1 MLEHEPDTR
10 RIFRRYGPHSMS
22 FQESLMRFAPAG
34 VALSLALALTSSM
47 SLSAPPQPM
56 DPRAT
61 VLLNQG
67 RQALMK
73 DDVEGAIDAYEA
85 ALAVDPGAAQVTLAL
100 AEATRRE
107 GLQGKALHYYREAL
121 ERDPRNFAAISGEGQ
136 ALLEKGAIEKAKRN
150 LARLENVC
158 GRDCT
163 ETRDLAAALA
173 RGPVERVVTAEG
185 AKPAPVATN

>member
-1 MLEHEPDTR
+1 VIGTKADTR
-10 RIFRRYGPHSMS
+10 RFARRYGPHSMS

-47 SLSAPPQPM
+47 SLSAPTRPM
-56 DPRAT
+56 DPRAA
-61 VLLNQG
+61 VLLNEG

-85 ALAVDPGAAQVTLAL
+85 ALAVDPGAVQVTLAL

-150 LARLENVC
+150 LTRLETAC
-158 GRDCT
+158 GRDCP
-163 ETRDLAAALA
+163 ETRELSAALA
-173 RGPVERVVTAEG
+173 RGPVERVVTADRP
-185 AKPAPVATN
+185 KPAPVVTN